1 MWEAL
6 FLISN
11 PGKADSPLVALEDG
25 WVILEKYTCVKHA
38 EPACLGPY
46 AALTLS
52 GG

>member
-25 WVILEKYTCVKHA
+25 WVTLEKYTRVKHT
-38 EPACLGPY
+38 EPVCLGLS
-46 AALTLS
+46 AVLTLL
-52 GG
+52 GR